1 MGEHVEVVAFGLH
14 ASAVRLDTLW
24 VVSIAAVGAV
34 LAVVVVPWRWDAWRR
49 KRLGRSVTVLAAV
62 VAVVLGCGLA
72 VNRMGEFYPTLGSL
86 LGSSPN
92 PAEGTVAEGG
102 RDGGDLDRALDV
114 VTARAVH
121 GRGTLVHVT
130 VTGRRTRIDRDLD
143 VYFPPGYTARAWAGF
158 RFPVIEWIP
167 HFPGEPRAFAVEY
180 GMPAMLDAAIDSLR
194 MPPTVVIVP
203 DPNGEPRLTHDSEC
217 VDAVGGAANDTYL
230 SADVR
235 DWAVHTLRV
244 RADRAGWAIAGW
256 SSGGY
261 CAMDLVT
268 RHPQW
273 YSVAVSMSGYDRT
286 PQDLVTGDLFHGR
299 ADVRDANDVSATL
312 RRHPSPVHI
321 LACADGAA
329 EDEQAA
335 LDRLRAAVTPPDQL
349 TTWVFPPAGHNL
361 AAVRAELPSVL
372 DWLAAEMADP
382 VTATDPGPARRT
394 EQSTPA
400 WALPDTGTPGALHGQ
415 VPN

>member
-1 MGEHVEVVAFGLH
+1 MDQHVQDVAFGVH
-14 ASAVRLDTLW
+14 ASAVRLDSLW
-24 VVSIAAVGAV
+24 VLSIAAVVAV
-34 LAVVVVPWRWDAWRR
+34 GTVVLVPWRWDAWRR
-49 KRLGRSVTVLAAV
+49 RRLGRSATVLLAV
-62 VAVVLGCGLA
+62 VAVVLGCGLV

-92 PAEGTVAEGG
+92 PAEGTEA
-102 RDGGDLDRALDV
+102 DGADMDHAMDV
-114 VTARAVH
+114 VAARGAH
-121 GRGTLVHVT
+121 GEGTLVHVT
-130 VTGRRTRIDRDLD
+130 VNGRRTRIDRDLD

-203 DPNGEPRLTHDSEC
+203 DSNGEPRLTHDSEC
-217 VDAVGGAANDTYL
+217 VDAVGGAPNDTYL

-235 DWAVHTLRV
+235 HLATHTLRV

-261 CAMDLVT
+261 CAMDLAT

-286 PQDLVTGDLFHGR
+286 PQDAVTGDLFHGR
-299 ADVRDANDVSATL
+299 VDVRDANDVSTTL
-312 RRHPSPVHI
+312 RRHPSPVRI

-329 EDEQAA
+329 DDEQAA

-372 DWLAAEMADP
+372 DWLAAAMGDP
-382 VTATDPGPARRT
+382 VETSSPGPARRT
-394 EQSTPA
+394 EQSTQA
-400 WALPDTGTPGALHGQ
+400 WTLPDTGTPGALHGADAQ
-415 VPN
+415 N

>member
-1 MGEHVEVVAFGLH
+1 MDQRVAVVAFGVH
-14 ASAVRLDTLW
+14 ASAVRLDSPW
-24 VVSIAAVGAV
+24 VVWIVVV
-34 LAVVVVPWRWDAWRR
+34 LAVAAVVLVPWRWDAWRQ
-49 KRLGRSVTVLAAV
+49 KRVGRSATVLLAV
-62 VAVVLGCGLA
+62 VAVVLGSGLA
-72 VNRMGEFYPTLGSL
+72 VNRMGEFYPTLGAL

-92 PAEGTVAEGG
+92 PAEGTDAEGG
-102 RDGGDLDRALDV
+102 RDGGDLNRALDV
-114 VTARAVH
+114 VTARGGH
-121 GRGTLVHVT
+121 GKGTLVHFT
-130 VTGRRTRIDRDLD
+130 VAGRRTKINRDLD
-143 VYFPPGYTARAWAGF
+143 VYFPPGYAARAFAGF
-158 RFPVIEWIP
+158 HFPVIEWIP

-180 GMPAMLDAAIDSLR
+180 DMPTMLDAAIDSLR

-217 VDAVGGAANDTYL
+217 VDAVGGPANDTYL

-235 DWAVHTLRV
+235 DWATHTLRV
-244 RADRAGWAIAGW
+244 RGDRAGWAVAGW

-286 PQDLVTGDLFHGR
+286 PQDTVTGDLFHGR
-299 ADVRDANDVSATL
+299 ADVRNANDVSATL
-312 RRHPSPVHI
+312 HHHPSPVHI

-335 LDRLRAAVTPPDQL
+335 LARLRAAAVPPDQL
-349 TTWVFPPAGHNL
+349 TTWVFSPAGHNL

-372 DWLAAEMADP
+372 DWLAGTMADP
-382 VTATDPGPARRT
+382 IKVTDPGPARRT
-394 EQSTPA
+394 DQSTQA
-400 WALPDTGTPGALHGQ
+400 WALPDTGTPGALR
-415 VPN
+415 